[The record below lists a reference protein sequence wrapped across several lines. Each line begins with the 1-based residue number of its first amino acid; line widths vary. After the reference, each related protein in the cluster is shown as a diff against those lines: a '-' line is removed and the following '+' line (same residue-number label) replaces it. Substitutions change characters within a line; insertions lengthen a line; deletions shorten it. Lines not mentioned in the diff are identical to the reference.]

1 MASIGPVGPRC
12 QGLCRK
18 VASLRS
24 GGKGLGR
31 RLLKRRG
38 AIMIKPLQPPLR
50 AKENRQTALPAME
63 MHPYPRLRRYFPL
76 RGKWWRQPPIGV
88 HFHERSEVL
97 RFSIL
102 RSRIIKLHRPKGDT
116 TTLGPKGRR
125 PLSEAN
131 TTRRRQA
138 ATTLGAKPR
147 QPSPMNPFPPVSL
160 CLTASPTGTSSHI
173 FLFQLVPTR
182 SSLFHRNRFSPM

>member
-1 MASIGPVGPRC
+1 MGMGRPVGAVGIGVGAVLSSIPEGACACGAEGHMASIGPPALGAKGC
-12 QGLCRK
+12 IEGLHRF
-18 VASLRS
+18 AQ
-24 GGKGLGR
+24 GKGLGR

-102 RSRIIKLHRPKGDT
+102 RSRIIKLHRPQGDT
-116 TTLGPKGRR
+116 TTLGPKGRQ
-125 PLSEAN
+125 
-131 TTRRRQA
+131 T
-138 ATTLGAKPR
+138 
-147 QPSPMNPFPPVSL
+147 
-160 CLTASPTGTSSHI
+160 
-173 FLFQLVPTR
+173 
-182 SSLFHRNRFSPM
+182 